1 MPLRVGIT
9 GGIGSGKSTV
19 ARIFE
24 VLGIPVY
31 YADAAARRLMNEDE
45 SLRQSIV
52 QAFGAEAY
60 TGHELNRSY
69 IANVVFNNPEKMALL
84 NALTHPATIRDAE
97 NWMQQQKAP
106 YVLKEAALIF
116 ESGSAAGLDYVI
128 GVFAPEA
135 LRIQRVMQR
144 DGISREQVKQRM
156 DRQIEESVKMKLCDF
171 VIRNDEQEMLIPQVL
186 KLHQYLDSLDTLD
199 TPDGHDGL
207 DTPD

>member
-31 YADAAARRLMNEDE
+31 YADAAARRLMNDDE

-52 QAFGAEAY
+52 QAFGTEAY

-69 IANVVFNNPEKMALL
+69 IANVVFNNPEKLALL

-135 LRIQRVMQR
+135 LRIQRVMYR
-144 DGISREQVKQRM
+144 DGISREQVKQRI

-186 KLHQYLDSLDTLD
+186 KLHQYLDSLDT
-199 TPDGHDGL
+199 PDGHDGL